1 MIGILEA
8 ILWLIVVALVVF
20 WIIGFFFA
28 NLGGLVWI
36 ALVIAAIIVVWN
48 LLTRGRATL

>member
-1 MIGILEA
+1 MIGLLEA

-20 WIIGFFFA
+20 WIVGFFFA
-28 NLGGLVWI
+28 HLGALVWI
-36 ALVIAAIIVVWN
+36 ALVIAAIILVWN

>member
-1 MIGILEA
+1 MALLEA
-8 ILWLIVVALVVF
+8 ILWIIVVALVVF
-20 WIIGFFFA
+20 WIVGFFFA

-36 ALVIAAIIVVWN
+36 ALVVAAIIVVWN

>member
-1 MIGILEA
+1 MISLLAA
-8 ILWLIVVALVVF
+8 ILWIIVVALVVF
-20 WIIGFFFA
+20 WIVGFFFA
-28 NLGGLVWI
+28 HLGSLVWI